1 MPLPEPPNGRLER
14 LHYYAQCVAILSKA
28 KQWERVRVVKALCL
42 LVGINRPNAA
52 GDKCIVYGCTNRKG
66 QGVFVGDICGP
77 CRRHLISGEVGP
89 TASFLG
95 EMRARLEDCA
105 AYLAFHG
112 PVGATPDSAA
122 LLLKD
127 VRKVLHYPT
136 PNDGGQRP

>member
-1 MPLPEPPNGRLER
+1 MIIKCPKCGADFPTPAHLLSHGGEPPLAEP
-14 LHYYAQCVAILSKA
+14 S
-28 KQWERVRVVKALCL
+28 L
-42 LVGINRPNAA
+42 LGA
-52 GDKCIVYGCTNRKG
+52 KCIVYGCSNRQG

-89 TASFLG
+89 TTSFLG

-127 VRKVLHYPT
+127 VRKVLHYPS
-136 PNDGGQRP
+136 PNSN